1 MMISTSHSVWKR
13 YVVASLWPAVA
24 LAITALVRPFAQQNP
39 FLLFW
44 GAAALSAW
52 YGGLL
57 PGLLTALLSIIF
69 ANYFFMPPVDT
80 LHFSAADVPRFAVFA
95 LVVYFVDRI
104 RNSQRETEITQ
115 RFVLETSALLAS
127 SLDYRTTLSQVARL
141 AVPDFADWCI
151 LDVVGE
157 DGRLNR
163 LEVIHAVPEKAALA
177 QELKTRYPVL
187 EPAQKHTLYKV
198 IQSGNTWLDSHV
210 SEVRLE
216 REARDSEHYRLLKTL
231 GFKSEIVVQMEARGK
246 LLGAIT
252 LVYGDS
258 KRHYR
263 MKDLRIAEELAR
275 RAAVAVDNALL
286 YHDAQMQRERLQV
299 TLRSIGDGVIA
310 STLEGGLTFMNPVAE
325 QLTGWEEADALD
337 ASLEMVFQVL
347 HRETR
352 VRVVFPVEAMQQG
365 QTLDFSE
372 NLLLAKDG
380 RETPIDH
387 SVSPIRDALGTVQG
401 LVLIMRDV
409 SARLRAE
416 QELADLLRRE
426 QDARAEAEEANAL
439 KLKFLAMI
447 SHELRTPLT
456 SIKGFVS
463 SLLATDV
470 MWSAEQQRDFLQT
483 AEGETDKLTDLVE
496 HLLDLSRMHAGT
508 LRILPEPQPLVS
520 IVNTARAQLQMLTA
534 RHELVLALNGGLPD
548 VLADGQR
555 IAQVIVNLVDNAV
568 KYSPPHTRITLGA
581 SPTAEGIQ
589 ISVSD
594 EGEGIAPDDRQL
606 VFETFHQVTRKS
618 RQKGAG
624 LGLAICKGLVEAH
637 GGRIWIEERDGPGTT
652 ICFTLP
658 TVAAPA
664 QTASV

>member
-1 MMISTSHSVWKR
+1 MISTSRPVWKR
-13 YVVASLWPAVA
+13 YLVALLWPAAA

-57 PGLLTALLSIIF
+57 PGLLTALLSIIL
-69 ANYFFMPPVDT
+69 ANYFFVPPVYA
-80 LHFSAADVPRFAVFA
+80 LHFSIVDIPRFAVFA
-95 LVVYFVDRI
+95 LVVYFLNRI
-104 RNSQRETEITQ
+104 RKTQRETEIAQ
-115 RFVLETSALLAS
+115 RFVLESSALLAS

-151 LDVVGE
+151 LDVIGE

-163 LEVIHAVPEKAALA
+163 LEVIHADPEKAALA
-177 QELKTRYPVL
+177 QELKLRYPVL

-198 IQSGNTWLDSHV
+198 IRTGNTWLDSRV

-216 REARDSEHYRLLKTL
+216 REARDAEHYRLLKTL

-252 LVYGDS
+252 LVYA
-258 KRHYR
+258 
-263 MKDLRIAEELAR
+263 KDLRIAEELAR

-310 STLEGGLTFMNPVAE
+310 STLDGKITFMNPVAE
-325 QLTGWEEADALD
+325 GLTGWAEADALE

-352 VRVVFPVEAMQQG
+352 VPVIYPIEAMREG

-372 NLLLAKDG
+372 NLLVEKNG
-380 RETPIDH
+380 HEIPIDH

-401 LVLIMRDV
+401 VVLIMRDV
-409 SARLRAE
+409 TARLRAE

-426 QDARAEAEEANAL
+426 QEARAEAEEANAL

-470 MWSAEQQRDFLQT
+470 TWSAEQQRDFLQT
-483 AEGETDKLTDLVE
+483 AEGETDKLTDLVD

-508 LRILPEPQPLVS
+508 LRILPEAQPLVS
-520 IVNTARAQLQMLTA
+520 IVDTARAQLQMLTA
-534 RHELVLALNGGLPD
+534 RHEFVLVLNEGLPD

-555 IAQVIVNLVDNAV
+555 IALVIVNLVDNAA
-568 KYSPPHTRITLGA
+568 K
-581 SPTAEGIQ
+581 
-589 ISVSD
+589 
-594 EGEGIAPDDRQL
+594 
-606 VFETFHQVTRKS
+606 
-618 RQKGAG
+618 
-624 LGLAICKGLVEAH
+624 
-637 GGRIWIEERDGPGTT
+637 
-652 ICFTLP
+652 
-658 TVAAPA
+658 
-664 QTASV
+664 